1 MATAAQVL
9 AVLLPNGGY
18 SITENDFNTL
28 VYDEGVTPLTKKQ
41 FDDALAEYDKK
52 IADAELGKA
61 TEKSAL
67 LAKLGITADE
77 AKLLLS

>member
-18 SITENDFNTL
+18 SITENDFSTL

-52 IADAELGKA
+52 IADAEIAKLANKN
-61 TEKSAL
+61 AL

-77 AKLLLS
+77 AKLLLQ

>member
-28 VYDEGVTPLTKKQ
+28 VYDEGVTLLTKKQ

-52 IADAELGKA
+52 IADAEIAKLANKD
-61 TEKSAL
+61 AL